1 MVRRIVLGYGGVLV
15 GVAITAL
22 GVSFF
27 LIPAKI
33 AAGGVSGLA
42 TVIYH
47 LTGFPAGVI
56 MLLLNLP
63 LFILSWRVLG
73 SIFGARTLFGTVA
86 LSLFVDLFNRWA
98 APITEDLLLA
108 AIYGGVL
115 SGIGLG
121 IAFRSGGST
130 GGTDMA
136 AQLLARFFPTSVG
149 QALLLVDGAV
159 IVLAGAVFGLELA
172 MYALIAVFISTKA
185 IDLVQEGQ
193 SYAKACLI
201 ISDHPEPIGQAIME
215 QLERGVTSLEGQG
228 MYTRHGKDVLL
239 VIVSRMEIAAIKRIV
254 ASLDPK
260 AFVIIHDVHEVLGE
274 GFRRLPE
281 AAERP

>member
-1 MVRRIVLGYGGVLV
+1 MKKVLLGYGGVLL
-15 GVAITAL
+15 GVIITAF

-47 LTGFPAGVI
+47 LTNFPVGI
-56 MLLLNLP
+56 TMLLFNIP
-63 LFILSWRVLG
+63 LFIVSWRVIG
-73 SIFGARTLFGTVA
+73 PMFGAKTLFGTIT
-86 LSLFVDLFNRWA
+86 LSIFVDLFNGMA
-98 APITEDLLLA
+98 VPVTQDLLLS

-136 AQLLARFFPTSVG
+136 AQLVARFFPTSVG
-149 QALLLVDGAV
+149 QALLVVDGAV
-159 IVLAGAVFGLELA
+159 IVLAGLAFGLELA
-172 MYALIAVFISTKA
+172 MYALLAVFITTKT

-193 SYAKACLI
+193 NYAKACLI
-201 ISDHPEPIGQAIME
+201 ISDYPEAIGQSIME
-215 QLERGVTSLEGQG
+215 NLDRGVTSLSGQG
-228 MYTRHGKDVLL
+228 MYTQSDKQVLL
-239 VIVSRMEIAAIKRIV
+239 VIVSRVEIAKVKEIV
-254 ASLDPK
+254 ADVDPR
-260 AFVIIHDVHEVLGE
+260 AFVIIYDVHEVLGE
-274 GFRRLPE
+274 GFRGLRGLP
-281 AAERP
+281 

>member
-1 MVRRIVLGYGGVLV
+1 MARRIVLGYGGVLV